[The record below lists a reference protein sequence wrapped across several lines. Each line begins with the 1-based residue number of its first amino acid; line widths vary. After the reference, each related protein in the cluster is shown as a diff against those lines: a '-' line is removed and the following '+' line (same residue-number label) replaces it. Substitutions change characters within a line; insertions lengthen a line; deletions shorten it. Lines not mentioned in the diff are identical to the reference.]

1 MQQALATKTKIKN
14 EVVVDQKRRLFLKSL
29 GALGLGVFGA
39 SMFPKKTNALVMG
52 GTPATSVV
60 GVKDASDVR
69 ISPATETSL
78 ASTKTNTD
86 TLVTNSNKFTF
97 SGSNLLVGSA
107 SGSDVYGLKDSDNTR
122 INPPSEDAAIMLR
135 RMVKLLESSAT
146 VDVANRKRI
155 TVDAWGENL
164 TGPLEIGTATGTQST
179 MQLVD
184 TTKFNSWFTDRWSYF
199 ALKITG
205 GTGIGQIRMIDTST
219 STALTL
225 RYPWSTIPDATSTY
239 GLCEADSVI
248 AVTGQATGAQGLYT
262 LADTTKAWTTNAWAN
277 NYAVRIVS
285 HLGDVQIRLIL
296 SNTSTVLTLAT
307 PWTAR
312 IGETADQDSGVA
324 TIDVQT
330 GNTLTDTTKTWT
342 ENIWANYTVAITSGT
357 GVGQVLRIASNTAD
371 TLSLASTWTIIPD
384 ATSTYAIRSLPSDAS
399 VTGTVTWVSDAS
411 FLLIDTSKAW
421 TTNAWANYL
430 VKITSGTG
438 AGQVRHIASNTSTVL
453 TISAIWEILPD
464 SSSTYAIYPV
474 PARSY
479 DIRILPSA
487 NLDVGTSAG
496 MPRLALGTNSTVGT
510 MASVSNIAS
519 IGSYAAQQKFGD
531 ISHKVYND
539 SIRSQLTFS

>member
-1 MQQALATKTKIKN
+1 MQQALASKNKTTN
-14 EVVVDQKRRLFLKSL
+14 DVVADQKRRLFLKSL
-29 GALGLGVFGA
+29 GTLGLGVFGA
-39 SMFPKKTNALVMG
+39 SLFPKKTSALVMG

-78 ASTKTNTD
+78 ASSKTNTD
-86 TLVTNSNKFTF
+86 TLVTNSNKFIF
-97 SGSNLLVGSA
+97 SGNNLLVASA
-107 SGSDVYGLKDSDNTR
+107 SGSDAAGLKDADNIR
-122 INPPSEDAAIMLR
+122 IDPTSEDSVVMLR
-135 RMVKLLESSAT
+135 RVVKLLESRAT

-164 TGPLEIGTATGTQST
+164 SGPVEMGTATGTQNT

-184 TTKFNSWFTDRWSYF
+184 NTKFNTWLINKWSYF

-205 GTGIGQIRMIDTST
+205 GTGIGQIRMIDTNT

-225 RYPWSTIPDATSTY
+225 QYPWSTIPDETSTY
-239 GLCEADSVI
+239 CICEADS
-248 AVTGQATGAQGLYT
+248 AVSVVGQAVGTQGLYT

-285 HLGDVQIRLIL
+285 DLGDVQIRLIL
-296 SNTSTVLTLAT
+296 SNTATVLTLAT

-312 IGETADQDSGVA
+312 IGETPDQDSGTA
-324 TIDVQT
+324 TDTQSVT
-330 GNTLTDTTKTWT
+330 TLTDTTKVWAD
-342 ENIWANYTVAITSGT
+342 NNWANYIVTITSGT
-357 GVGQVLRIASNTAD
+357 GVEQTLRIASNTSD
-371 TLSLASTWTIIPD
+371 TLSLVGSWSTIPD

-399 VTGTVTWVSDAS
+399 VTGTATWVSDSS

-421 TTNAWANYL
+421 TTNMWANYL

-438 AGQVRHIASNTSTVL
+438 AGQVRHIASNTATVL
-453 TISAIWEILPD
+453 TVSAIWQSLPD
-464 SSSTYAIYPV
+464 STSTYAIYPV

-479 DIRILPSA
+479 DIRILPTA
-487 NLDVGTSAG
+487 NLDVGRIAG

-510 MASVSNIAS
+510 MVSVANIAS
-519 IGSYAAQQKFGD
+519 IGSYASQQRFGD
-531 ISHKVYND
+531 ISHRVYNNA
-539 SIRSQLTFS
+539 IRSKLTFS